1 MIEVAKNILTE
12 QFLCTHCLGR
22 QFALLGYG
30 LSDKERGEIIQ
41 NALVMEYYE
50 QISSD
55 EKISQMIK
63 NISKSNNELAT
74 RSFQKVTKE
83 KIDQDKI
90 TCELCDGLFDKLPN
104 FVSEIKQ
111 LLLKEDYQSFLIG
124 AIFPAHLIERED
136 NFRAKYSITTSET
149 MKEEFTREIGKSFG
163 NETGKVPSF
172 DLPDMTIIIDLSS
185 NKIKLEKR
193 SLYIYGRYRKFIR
206 TIPQTRWPCWECDS
220 KGCKKCNFTGKMYQ
234 ESVEELIAN
243 PIIKITGGTGSK
255 FHGAGRED
263 IDALMLGNGRSF
275 VLEIQDP
282 KIRTI
287 NLKRI
292 KKLVNRKAKGKV
304 KVGQLA
310 ISNKKKLQDIKNSS
324 TKTKK
329 TYRAKIALEKEISS
343 KLVLK
348 IVQELHGIVIKQKTP
363 QRVMHRRANLE
374 RPRTVYDI
382 KVKKTGEK
390 EIEAE
395 ITGQGGLYIKE
406 LISGDDGRTLP
417 SFSSIIG
424 FNAKCYQLDVIRL
437 HYED

>member
-1 MIEVAKNILTE
+1 MLEVAKNILTE

-50 QISSD
+50 EISSD
-55 EKISQMIK
+55 EKISLMIK
-63 NISKSNNELAT
+63 NISRCNNELAT
-74 RSFQKVTKE
+74 KSYQKATKK
-83 KIDQDKI
+83 KIEENEI
-90 TCELCDGLFDKLPN
+90 TCELCDGLFDKLSN
-104 FVSEIKQ
+104 FVAEIKQ

-124 AIFPAHLIERED
+124 AIFPAILIERED
-136 NFRAKYSITTSET
+136 KLRAKYGITTSET
-149 MKEEFTREIGKSFG
+149 MKEEFTREIGKSFSD
-163 NETGKVPSF
+163 NTGKTPSF
-172 DLPDMTIIIDLSS
+172 DLPDITIIIDLKS
-185 NKIKLEKR
+185 NKINIEKR

-220 KGCKKCNFTGKMYQ
+220 KGCPKCNFTGKMYQ
-234 ESVEELIAN
+234 ESVEELVSN
-243 PIIKITGGTGSK
+243 PIIKITGGSGSK

-263 IDALMLGNGRSF
+263 IDALMLGNGRPF
-275 VLEIQDP
+275 VIEIQEPD
-282 KIRTI
+282 IRSI

-292 KKLVNRKAKGKV
+292 ERLVNRKAKGKV
-304 KVGQLA
+304 KIGQLV
-310 ISNKKKLQDIKNSS
+310 ITNKKKLQHIKGSS

-329 TYRAKIALEKEISS
+329 TYRAKIVFDKEISS
-343 KLVLK
+343 EHVTK
-348 IVQELHGIVIKQKTP
+348 IAQELQGAIIKQKTP

-406 LISGDDGRTLP
+406 LISGDEGRTQP
-417 SFSSIIG
+417 SFSSIVG

-437 HYED
+437 HYID

>member
-1 MIEVAKNILTE
+1 MIEVAKKILTE

-50 QISSD
+50 HISTD
-55 EKISQMIK
+55 EEISQMIK
-63 NISKSNNELAT
+63 NISKCNNEVAT
-74 RSFQKVTKE
+74 RSFYKATKE
-83 KIDQDKI
+83 KVEQDKI
-90 TCELCDGLFDKLPN
+90 TCELCDGLFDKLSD
-104 FVSEIKQ
+104 FVLEIKQ

-124 AIFPAHLIERED
+124 AIFPVKLIERED

-149 MKEEFTREIGKSFG
+149 MKEEFTREIGKSLS
-163 NETGKVPSF
+163 NETGKAPSF
-172 DLPDMTIIIDLSS
+172 DLPDMTIIIDLQS

-193 SLYIYGRYRKFIR
+193 SLYIYGRYRKYIR

-243 PIIKITGGTGSK
+243 PVIKITGGTGSK

-263 IDALMLGNGRSF
+263 IDALMLGNGRPF

-282 KIRTI
+282 NIRSV

-292 KKLVNRKAKGKV
+292 KKIVNRKAKGKV

-310 ISNKKKLQDIKNSS
+310 ITSKKKLQHIKNSS

-329 TYRAKIALEKEISS
+329 TYRAKISLEDEISS
-343 KLVLK
+343 ELILK
-348 IVQELHGIVIKQKTP
+348 IIQELHGVVIKQKTP

-424 FNAKCYQLDVIRL
+424 FKAKCYQLDVIRL
-437 HYED
+437 HYEY